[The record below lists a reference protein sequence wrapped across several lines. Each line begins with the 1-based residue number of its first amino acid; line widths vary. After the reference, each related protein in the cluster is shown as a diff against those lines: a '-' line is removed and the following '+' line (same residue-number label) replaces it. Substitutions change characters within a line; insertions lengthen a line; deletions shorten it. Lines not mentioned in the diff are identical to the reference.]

1 VRPRWFGK
9 EISFDCHGQGIL
21 EPRQTEHV
29 PVVIR
34 LKDLQSADFHAIY
47 GNIAQCCD
55 IQLDQVFGSLDEP
68 ERAEA
73 LGRLA
78 QQIGNRYQESFGPID
93 KLPEHSF
100 PVTCRLFPSD
110 SDIQSR
116 AR

>member
-1 VRPRWFGK
+1 LIAMARDFLNLAK
-9 EISFDCHGQGIL
+9 QKHI
-21 EPRQTEHV
+21 
-29 PVVIR
+29 PVVVR
-34 LKDLQSADFHAIY
+34 LNDLQSADFHAIY
-47 GNIAQCCD
+47 GIIAQCCD

-78 QQIGNRYQESFGPID
+78 QQIGNRYQESSGPID
-93 KLPEHSF
+93 KSPKHFF